1 MWVSI
6 FMLLLLTVYIFLQ
19 LRMIWEPVCVLLKS
33 ILIPLAIAVFITY
46 LLLPVVEKIHRAGV
60 PRTLS
65 ILLIYFL
72 FFAGLGYAFY
82 KGVLILIKQLTE
94 LSEGIPVLAAS
105 YENMLD
111 QLHHHTDG
119 WPDGM
124 HDRVD
129 RFVNQTEE
137 FVASWVERTI
147 RSIRFVFDYMLLA
160 AIIPFLVFYMVKDID
175 TMKKAVWYL
184 TPSSWRAR
192 GSEFIRDVD
201 DSLGD
206 YIRGQLFVC
215 LVIGLGASLSFW
227 FFDLPYPLIL
237 GLVIGAT
244 NVIPYFGPVIG
255 AIPAVMVAAALS
267 TRLVFVVIITILIL
281 QFIEGNILGPL
292 VVGKSL
298 HMHPVVIML
307 GLLAGGELAGI
318 IGMILAVPVMAVIK
332 VMLVHFFSGKKSVS
346 GRSLT

>member
-1 MWVSI
+1 
-6 FMLLLLTVYIFLQ
+6 
-19 LRMIWEPVCVLLKS
+19 
-33 ILIPLAIAVFITY
+33 
-46 LLLPVVEKIHRAGV
+46 
-60 PRTLS
+60 
-65 ILLIYFL
+65 
-72 FFAGLGYAFY
+72 
-82 KGVLILIKQLTE
+82 
-94 LSEGIPVLAAS
+94 
-105 YENMLD
+105 
-111 QLHHHTDG
+111 
-119 WPDGM
+119 
-124 HDRVD
+124 
-129 RFVNQTEE
+129 
-137 FVASWVERTI
+137 
-147 RSIRFVFDYMLLA
+147 
-160 AIIPFLVFYMVKDID
+160 MVKDID

-267 TRLVFVVIITILIL
+267 TRLVFVVIITILVL

-298 HMHPVVIML
+298 HIIPSSL
-307 GLLAGGELAGI
+307 CLDCWRAG
-318 IGMILAVPVMAVIK
+318 
-332 VMLVHFFSGKKSVS
+332 
-346 GRSLT
+346 SLPASSA